1 MLFCRLMIFFSSKV
15 FENFFQIPSVSNSLD
30 PQIRPNISSG
40 LIWVQTV
47 CKSYQQTALVGEEL
61 LRVKPDVSLLL
72 LWNLF
77 VHKFILFLAMN

>member
-1 MLFCRLMIFFSSKV
+1 M
-15 FENFFQIPSVSNSLD
+15 SNSLD
-30 PQIRPNISSG
+30 PRIRHNILLG

-72 LWNLF
+72 LWNLIER
-77 VHKFILFLAMN
+77 KFILFLARILGVFFKSMIIMRA